1 MAPNDSAVFLW
12 KAFEQ
17 PSTKEDVVRK
27 GLEEYGTTEEIIRN
41 SIDHF
46 VESTLK
52 YKILEEVE

>member
-1 MAPNDSAVFLW
+1 MFCG
-12 KAFEQ
+12 KYFEQ

-27 GLEEYGTTEEIIRN
+27 GLEEYDTTEEIIRN
-41 SIDHF
+41 SIDCF